1 MRKVFLQCSKCVS
14 ILFIFGIDCDQMKN
28 FQQKK
33 NPKLLQ
39 LSNGLNSFTYSV
51 KCRIRTW
58 CFIWKGCGLEWIMVK
73 SDSMKWNIDGWPL
86 DRRCVKIMIFI
97 FANFMKRIFI
107 SHHSLTCCFTVL
119 TSEIYQYH
127 FIKMI
132 KMIYMCLCVCVYVWC
147 ICYSLLFHSMLSGG
161 NKEMRPVNKYNHIRN
176 STLTDS
182 YTYIAQVRQ

>member
-1 MRKVFLQCSKCVS
+1 MEKYKNRPLYCIHAKGNFTVFKMRFDTVYLWHWLWPNEEFPA
-14 ILFIFGIDCDQMKN
+14 
-28 FQQKK
+28 KK

-132 KMIYMCLCVCVYVWC
+132 KMIYMCLCVCVCVMYM
-147 ICYSLLFHSMLSGG
+147 LFSFIPF
-161 NKEMRPVNKYNHIRN
+161 NVIRWK
-176 STLTDS
+176 
-182 YTYIAQVRQ
+182 